1 MNMKI
6 LATAA
11 MTVGLLAGCSTYGGG
26 SSYGYSGSNYNRG
39 QPWPASEEGRRFNDG
54 SRVVC
59 RNVEVY
65 KNSRDPDRIGG
76 TVAGAVI
83 GGVLGNQIGSGSGR
97 AAATAIGAVAGGAA
111 GRGIQGQSQEAR
123 GDRVVERRCE
133 RVYY

>member
-1 MNMKI
+1 MNIKL
-6 LATAA
+6 LAVAA
-11 MTVGLLAGCSTYGGG
+11 MTVALVSGCSTYGGG
-26 SSYGYSGSNYNRG
+26 SSYGSGYNNASRG

-59 RNVEVY
+59 HNVEVY
-65 KNSRDPDRIGG
+65 KNSRDPDRVGG
-76 TVAGAVI
+76 TVAGALI

-97 AAATAIGAVAGGAA
+97 AVATTIGAVAGGAA

-133 RVYY
+133 RVYN

>member
-6 LATAA
+6 LAIAA
-11 MTVGLLAGCSTYGGG
+11 LAGSMLAGCSTYGGG
-26 SSYGYSGSNYNRG
+26 SSYGYSNSGSRG

-59 RNVEVY
+59 HNVEVY
-65 KNSRDPDRIGG
+65 KNSRDPDRVGG

-97 AAATAIGAVAGGAA
+97 AAATAVGAIAGGAA
-111 GRGIQGQSQEAR
+111 GRGLQGQSQEAR

-133 RVYY
+133 RVYN